1 MYFTDKEDR
10 YLSSIDRTG
19 RPLTQAVLTNIMETQ
34 MERDYIKG
42 GAFLIE
48 DRTATEIF
56 TPEDFTEEQRMIGET
71 TREFVD
77 NEVRPNLEAMEK
89 HAWEIARELVHKAGE
104 LGLLGSTIPEEYGG
118 LGLDQ
123 TTSVVIAEMM
133 GRAGG
138 FGTTFGADS
147 SIGLLP
153 LLYFGSEELKKEW
166 IPKIV
171 SGETV
176 TAYCLTE
183 SGSGSDAQAAKT
195 VARLTDDGQYYVLNG
210 EKMFISNGSF
220 ADVFIV
226 FAKVDGEKDK
236 FSAFVV
242 PRSENC
248 RPGAEEHKMGIKSSS
263 TTPLIL
269 SECKIPATNLIGNVG
284 DGAKIAFNI
293 LNVGRFKLG
302 ASVTGGAKLAIHESV
317 RYANERQ
324 QFNKAISSFG
334 AIKHKI
340 AEMCVRT
347 WVSESITYRTVG
359 MIDALIG
366 DGASDDK
373 KLQSIEEYAVESS
386 INKVAC
392 SEALDY
398 VVDEMVQIYGGYG
411 YSADYPAEKAYRDSR
426 INRIFEGTN
435 EINRML
441 IPGQLL
447 RRAMKGKLGLL
458 QAAKA
463 LQDEILNPQMSFD
476 EDTSLLAAELKLARN
491 AKKIALMVLG
501 TAAQKYMTELQNQ
514 QEVLL
519 NCADIIMD
527 AYQMESAILRTLKFA
542 DKNGEGAAGR
552 YIDMTQVF
560 CNDAIQRVE
569 MKARN
574 TLAAIAEGDEMR
586 MLLTALKRFTKNN
599 SPINTVAARQR
610 IAGVAIAAN
619 SYPF

>member
-1 MYFTDKEDR
+1 MDTK
-10 YLSSIDRTG
+10 
-19 RPLTQAVLTNIMETQ
+19 
-34 MERDYIKG
+34 MEREYLKG
-42 GAFLIE
+42 GEFLIAE
-48 DRTATEIF
+48 QTTVEVF
-56 TPEDFTEEQRMIGET
+56 TPEDLNEEQRMIGDT

-89 HAWEIARELVHKAGE
+89 HAWEVARELVKKGGD
-104 LGLLGSTIPEEYGG
+104 LGLLGATIPEEYGG

-123 TTSVVIAEMM
+123 TTGVVIAEMM

-138 FGTTFGADS
+138 FGTTFGAQT

-153 LLYFGSEELKKEW
+153 ILYFGSEELKKTW

-171 SGETV
+171 SGEVV

-183 SGSGSDAQAAKT
+183 SGSGSDALGAKT
-195 VARLTDDGQYYVLNG
+195 TARLTEDGHYVLSG

-220 ADVFIV
+220 ADVYIV
-226 FAKVDGEKDK
+226 FAKVDGEKEK

-242 PRSENC
+242 ERSENC

-269 SECKIPATNLIGNVG
+269 SDCKIPATNLIGNVG

-302 ASVTGGAKLAIHESV
+302 ASVTGGCKLAISESV
-317 RYANERQ
+317 KYANERK
-324 QFNKAISSFG
+324 QFGKPISSFG
-334 AIKHKI
+334 AIKHKL
-340 AEMCVRT
+340 AEMAIRT
-347 WVSESITYRTVG
+347 WVAESITYRTVG

-366 DGASDDK
+366 DGADNAK

-447 RRAMKGKLGLL
+447 KRAMKGKIGLL

-476 EDTSLLAAELKLARN
+476 EDTSLLSAETTLAQN

-501 TAAQKYMTELQNQ
+501 TAAQKYMMSLQEQ

-519 NCADIIMD
+519 NCADIIME
-527 AYQMESAILRTLKFA
+527 AYQMEASILRAKKVA
-542 DKNGEGAAGR
+542 EKDGEESAAR
-552 YIDMTQVF
+552 IIDIAAVF
-560 CNDAIQRVE
+560 CNDAIQRIE

-574 TLAAIAEGDEMR
+574 TLAAVAEGDEGR
-586 MLLTALKRFTKNN
+586 TLLVALKRFTKNN
-599 SPINTVAARQR
+599 SPINTIAARQR
-610 IAGVAIAAN
+610 IAEELIRAN
-619 SYPF
+619 SYVY

>member
-1 MYFTDKEDR
+1 
-10 YLSSIDRTG
+10 
-19 RPLTQAVLTNIMETQ
+19 
-34 MERDYIKG
+34 
-42 GAFLIE
+42 
-48 DRTATEIF
+48 
-56 TPEDFTEEQRMIGET
+56 MIADT

-77 NEVRPNLEAMEK
+77 NEVRPNLEALEK
-89 HAWEIARELVHKAGE
+89 HAWEVARQLIHKAGE
-104 LGLLGSTIPEEYGG
+104 LGLIGSTIPEEYGG

-133 GRAGG
+133 GRSGG

-153 LLYFGSEELKKEW
+153 ILYFGSEELKQKW
-166 IPKIV
+166 IPMIA
-171 SGETV
+171 SGELV
-176 TAYCLTE
+176 SAYCLTE

-195 VARLTDDGQYYVLNG
+195 TARLSDDGQSYVLNG
-210 EKMFISNGSF
+210 EKMFITNGSF

-226 FAKVDGEKDK
+226 FAKVDGEKEK

-242 PRSENC
+242 ERSENC

-269 SECKIPATNLIGNVG
+269 TDCKVPATNMLGNIG

-302 ASVTGGAKLAIHESV
+302 ASVTGGAKLAIHEAI
-317 RYANERQ
+317 RYANERH
-324 QFNKAISSFG
+324 QFGKPISSFG
-334 AIKHKI
+334 AIKHKL
-340 AEMCVRT
+340 AEMAIRT

-366 DGASDDK
+366 DDTGNEK

-398 VVDEMVQIYGGYG
+398 VVDEMVQIFGGYG

-447 RRAMKGKLGLL
+447 KRAMKGRLGLL

-463 LQDEILNPQMSFD
+463 LQDDILIPQMSFD
-476 EDTSLLAAELKLARN
+476 EDTSVLAQELKLARN
-491 AKKIALMVLG
+491 AKKIALMALG
-501 TAAQKYMTELQNQ
+501 TAAQKYMMKLADQ

-519 NCADIIMD
+519 NCADIIME
-527 AYQMESAILRTLKFA
+527 AYQMESAILRAQKYA
-542 DKNGEGAAGR
+542 EKNGENSAAR
-552 YIDMTQVF
+552 YIDITQVY

-574 TLAAIAEGDEMR
+574 TLAAISEGDEAR
-586 MLLTALKRFTKNN
+586 TLLTALKRYTKNN
-599 SPINTVAARQR
+599 FPVNTVAARQR
-610 IAGVAIAAN
+610 IADVLITAN
-619 SYPF
+619 AYAF

>member
-1 MYFTDKEDR
+1 
-10 YLSSIDRTG
+10 
-19 RPLTQAVLTNIMETQ
+19 MEAQ
-34 MERDYIKG
+34 MEKEYMKG
-42 GAFLIE
+42 GEFLIVE
-48 DRTATEIF
+48 STPAEIF
-56 TPEDFTEEQRMIGET
+56 TPEDLTEEQRMIGET

-77 NEVRPNLEAMEK
+77 NEVTPQLPAMEQ
-89 HAWEIARELVHKAGE
+89 HAWEVARELVKKAGD

-123 TTSVVIAEMM
+123 TTGVVVAEMM
-133 GRAGG
+133 GRTGG
-138 FGTTFGADS
+138 FGVTFGS
-147 SIGLLP
+147 TTSIGLLP
-153 LLYFGSEELKKEW
+153 ILYFGSEELKKKW

-171 SGETV
+171 SGEIV
-176 TAYCLTE
+176 SAYCLTE
-183 SGSGSDAQAAKT
+183 SSSGSDAQGAKT
-195 VARLTDDGQYYVLNG
+195 TAKLNDDGATYTLNG

-220 ADVFIV
+220 ADLFIV

-242 PRSENC
+242 ERGDNC
-248 RPGAEEHKMGIKSSS
+248 RPGNEEHKMGIKSSS

-269 SECKIPATNLIGNVG
+269 SDCKIPSTNLIGNVG

-302 ASVTGGAKLAIHESV
+302 ASVTGGAKLAIHHAV
-317 RYANERQ
+317 RYANERE
-324 QFNKAISSFG
+324 QFKTKISSFG
-334 AIKHKI
+334 AIKHKL
-340 AEMCVRT
+340 AEMAIRT
-347 WVSESITYRTVG
+347 WVAESITYRTVG

-366 DGASDDK
+366 DGADNAK
-373 KLQSIEEYAVESS
+373 KMQSIEEYAVESS

-411 YSADYPAEKAYRDSR
+411 YSADYPAEKAYRDAR

-441 IPGQLL
+441 IPGQLMK
-447 RRAMKGKLGLL
+447 RAIKGKIGLL

-476 EDTSLLAAELKLARN
+476 EDTSLLANETKLAAN

-501 TAAQKYMTELQNQ
+501 TAAQKYMMELAQQ

-527 AYQMESAILRTLKFA
+527 AYQMESAILRAMKVA
-542 DKNGEGAAGR
+542 ASKGEEAAAR
-552 YIDMTQVF
+552 EIDMAAVF

-569 MKARN
+569 IKARN
-574 TLAAIAEGDEMR
+574 TIAAIAEGDEGR
-586 MLLTALKRFTKNN
+586 TLLVALKRFTKNN
-599 SPINTVAARQR
+599 FPVNTIAARQR
-610 IAGVAIAAN
+610 IADVLISAN
-619 SYPF
+619 TYAY

>member
-1 MYFTDKEDR
+1 MEKE
-10 YLSSIDRTG
+10 Y
-19 RPLTQAVLTNIMETQ
+19 V
-34 MERDYIKG
+34 KG
-42 GAFLIE
+42 GEFLIA
-48 DRTATEIF
+48 DATTAEVF
-56 TPEDFTEEQRMIGET
+56 TPEDFTDEHRMIGET
-71 TREFVD
+71 TKEFVD
-77 NEVRPNLEAMEK
+77 NEIWPQLPALEN
-89 HAWEIARELVHKAGE
+89 HAWEIARELVKKGGD
-104 LGLLGSTIPEEYGG
+104 LGLLGATIPEEYGG

-123 TTSVVIAEMM
+123 TTGVVIAEMI

-138 FGTTFGADS
+138 FGTTFGAQT

-153 LLYFGSEELKKEW
+153 LLYFGSEELKKRW
-166 IPKIV
+166 IPPII
-171 SGETV
+171 SGEVV

-183 SGSGSDAQAAKT
+183 SGSGSDALGAKT
-195 VARLTDDGQYYVLNG
+195 VARLSEDGQHYVLNG
-210 EKMFISNGSF
+210 EKMWISNGGF

-226 FAKVDGEKDK
+226 FAKVDGEKEK

-242 PRSENC
+242 ERSENC
-248 RPGAEEHKMGIKSSS
+248 RPGHEEHKMGIKSSS
-263 TTPLIL
+263 TTALIL
-269 SECKIPATNLIGNVG
+269 SDAKIPVTNLIGNVG

-302 ASVTGGAKLAIHESV
+302 ASVTGGCKLAIHDAV
-317 RYANERQ
+317 RYANERH
-324 QFNKAISSFG
+324 QFGKPISSFG
-334 AIKHKI
+334 AIKHKL
-340 AEMCVRT
+340 AEMAIRT
-347 WVSESITYRTVG
+347 WVAESITYRTVG

-366 DGASDDK
+366 DGADNAT

-435 EINRML
+435 EINRLL
-441 IPGQLL
+441 IPGQLMK
-447 RRAMKGKLGLL
+447 RAMKGKLGLL

-476 EDTSLLAAELKLARN
+476 EDTSLLAAETKLAQN
-491 AKKIALMVLG
+491 AKKVALMVLG
-501 TAAQKYMTELQNQ
+501 TAAQKYMMGLADQ

-527 AYQMESAILRTLKFA
+527 AYQMETAILRTKKYA
-542 DKNGEGAAGR
+542 EANGEEAAQS
-552 YIDMTQVF
+552 YIDMTSVY

-569 MKARN
+569 AAAKN
-574 TLAAIAEGDEMR
+574 TIAAIAEGDEGR
-586 MLLTALKRFTKNN
+586 TLLVALKRFTKNN
-599 SPINTVAARQR
+599 TPINTIASRQR
-610 IAGVAIAAN
+610 IAATLIEAN
-619 SYPF
+619 TYVF

>member
-1 MYFTDKEDR
+1 MEKE
-10 YLSSIDRTG
+10 Y
-19 RPLTQAVLTNIMETQ
+19 V
-34 MERDYIKG
+34 KG
-42 GAFLIE
+42 GEFLIA
-48 DRTATEIF
+48 DSTAGEIF
-56 TPEDFTEEQRMIGET
+56 TPEDFTDEQKMIGET

-77 NEVRPNLEAMEK
+77 NEVWPNLEAMEK
-89 HAWEIARELVHKAGE
+89 HAWEVARELVKKGGD
-104 LGLLGSTIPEEYGG
+104 LGLLGATIPEEYGG

-123 TTSVVIAEMM
+123 TTGVVIAEMI

-138 FGTTFGADS
+138 FGTTFGAQT

-153 LLYFGSEELKKEW
+153 ILYFGSEELKQKW
-166 IPKIV
+166 IPPII
-171 SGETV
+171 SGEKI

-183 SGSGSDAQAAKT
+183 SGSGSDALGAKT
-195 VARLTDDGQYYVLNG
+195 NAKLSEDGTTYTLNG
-210 EKMFISNGSF
+210 EKMFISNGGF

-226 FAKVDGEKDK
+226 FAKVDGEKEK

-242 PRSENC
+242 ERSENC
-248 RPGAEEHKMGIKSSS
+248 RPGSEEHKMGIKSSS

-269 SECKIPATNLIGNVG
+269 SDCKIPAGNLIGNIG

-302 ASVTGGAKLAIHESV
+302 ASVTGGAKLAIHEAV
-317 RYANERQ
+317 RYANERH
-324 QFNKAISSFG
+324 QFNKPISSFG
-334 AIKHKI
+334 AIKHKL
-340 AEMCVRT
+340 AEMAIRT
-347 WVSESITYRTVG
+347 WVAESITYRTVG

-366 DGASDDK
+366 DGADNAT

-435 EINRML
+435 EINRLL
-441 IPGQLL
+441 IPGQLMK
-447 RRAMKGKLGLL
+447 RAMKGKLGLL

-476 EDTSLLAAELKLARN
+476 EDTSLLAAETKLAQN

-501 TAAQKYMTELQNQ
+501 TAAQKYMMALADQ
-514 QEVLL
+514 QEILL

-527 AYQMESAILRTLKFA
+527 TYQMETAILRAKKYA
-542 DKNGEGAAGR
+542 EKNGEEPAGR
-552 YIDMTQVF
+552 YIDMASVY

-569 MKARN
+569 AKAKN
-574 TLAAIAEGDEMR
+574 TIAAMAEGDEGR
-586 MLLTALKRFTKNN
+586 TLLVALKRFTKNN
-599 SPINTVAARQR
+599 SPINTIAARQR
-610 IAGVAIAAN
+610 IAVTLIEAN
-619 SYPF
+619 TYAY

>member
-1 MYFTDKEDR
+1 MTMDAASPEKEF
-10 YLSSIDRTG
+10 
-19 RPLTQAVLTNIMETQ
+19 M
-34 MERDYIKG
+34 KG
-42 GAFLIE
+42 GEFLIAE
-48 DRTATEIF
+48 TTDIF
-56 TPEDFTEEQRMIGET
+56 TPEDLTDEQRMIGET

-77 NEVRPNLEAMEK
+77 NEVQPQLPAMEQ
-89 HAWEIARELVHKAGE
+89 HAWEVARELIKKGGE
-104 LGLLGSTIPEEYGG
+104 LGLLGATIPEEYGG

-123 TTSVVIAEMM
+123 TTGVVIAEMM

-138 FGTTFGADS
+138 FGTTFAAQT

-153 LLYFGSEELKKEW
+153 ILYFGSEELKKTW
-166 IPKIV
+166 IPRIV
-171 SGETV
+171 SGEVV

-183 SGSGSDAQAAKT
+183 SGSGSDALGAKT
-195 VARLTDDGQYYVLNG
+195 TVKLNEDGTTYTLNG

-220 ADVFIV
+220 ADVYIV

-242 PRSENC
+242 ERSDNC
-248 RPGAEEHKMGIKSSS
+248 RPGNEEHKMGIKSSS

-269 SECKIPATNLIGNVG
+269 SDCKIPATNLVGNVG

-302 ASVTGGAKLAIHESV
+302 ASVTGGAKLAIHHAV

-324 QFNKAISSFG
+324 QFGKRISSFG
-334 AIKHKI
+334 AIKHKL
-340 AEMCVRT
+340 AEMAIRT

-366 DGASDDK
+366 DGADTARK
-373 KLQSIEEYAVESS
+373 MQSIEEYAVESS

-426 INRIFEGTN
+426 INRIYEGTN

-441 IPGQLL
+441 IPGQLMK
-447 RRAMKGKLGLL
+447 RAMKGKLGLL
-458 QAAKA
+458 EAAKA

-476 EDTSLLAAELKLARN
+476 EDTSLLAAETKLAQN

-501 TAAQKYMTELQNQ
+501 TAAQKYMAGLADQ
-514 QEVLL
+514 QEILL

-527 AYQMESAILRTLKFA
+527 AYQMETAILRAKKLSA
-542 DKNGEGAAGR
+542 ANGEDAAAR
-552 YIDMTQVF
+552 QIDMVGVF
-560 CNDAIQRVE
+560 CNDAIQRTE
-569 MKARN
+569 LKARN
-574 TLAAIAEGDEMR
+574 SIAAIAEGDEGR
-586 MLLTALKRFTKNN
+586 TLLVALKRFTKNN
-599 SPINTVAARQR
+599 SPINTIAARQR
-610 IAGVAIAAN
+610 IADVLIAGN
-619 SYPF
+619 TYVF

>member
-1 MYFTDKEDR
+1 MEKE
-10 YLSSIDRTG
+10 Y
-19 RPLTQAVLTNIMETQ
+19 M
-34 MERDYIKG
+34 KG
-42 GAFLIE
+42 GEFLIAE
-48 DRTATEIF
+48 TTEIF
-56 TPEDFTEEQRMIGET
+56 TPEDLSEEQRMIGET
-71 TREFVD
+71 TKEFVD
-77 NEVRPNLEAMEK
+77 NEVAPQLPAMEQ
-89 HAWEIARELVHKAGE
+89 HAWEVARDLVRKGGE
-104 LGLLGSTIPEEYGG
+104 LGLLGATIPEEYGG
-118 LGLDQ
+118 LALDQ
-123 TTSVVIAEMM
+123 TSGVVIAEMV
-133 GRAGG
+133 GRGGG
-138 FGTTFGADS
+138 FGTTFGAQT
-147 SIGLLP
+147 SIGVLP
-153 LLYFGSEELKKEW
+153 ILYFGSEELKKRW
-166 IPKIV
+166 IPPIV
-171 SGETV
+171 SGEIV

-195 VARLTDDGQYYVLNG
+195 TAKLTEDGEYYILNG

-220 ADVFIV
+220 ADVYIV

-242 PRSENC
+242 ERSDSC

-269 SECKIPATNLIGNVG
+269 SDCKVPATNLIGNIG

-302 ASVTGGAKLAIHESV
+302 ASVTGGAKLAIHETV

-324 QFNKAISSFG
+324 QFNKPISGFG
-334 AIKHKI
+334 AIKHKL
-340 AEMCVRT
+340 AEMAIRT

-366 DGASDDK
+366 DGADNAK
-373 KLQSIEEYAVESS
+373 KMQSIEEYAVESS

-441 IPGQLL
+441 IPGQLMK
-447 RRAMKGKLGLL
+447 RAMKGKLGLL
-458 QAAKA
+458 QAAQA

-476 EDTSLLAAELKLARN
+476 EDTGLLAAETKLAAN

-501 TAAQKYMTELQNQ
+501 TAAQKYMMGLAEQ

-527 AYQMESAILRTLKFA
+527 AYQMESAILRARKLA
-542 DKNGEGAAGR
+542 DANGEEAAAR
-552 YIDMTQVF
+552 QVDMAAVF
-560 CNDAIQRVE
+560 CNDAIQRIE

-574 TLAAIAEGDEMR
+574 TLAAIAEGDEGR
-586 MLLTALKRFTKNN
+586 TLLVALKRFTKNN
-599 SPINTVAARQR
+599 SPINTIAARQR
-610 IAGVAIAAN
+610 IADVLIEAN
-619 SYPF
+619 TYPF

>member
-1 MYFTDKEDR
+1 MPDTEWSQCASAAAWEP
-10 YLSSIDRTG
+10 LESSKGFEPETEKKTEMD
-19 RPLTQAVLTNIMETQ
+19 TQ
-34 MERDYIKG
+34 MEKEYMKG
-42 GAFLIE
+42 GEFLIA
-48 DRTATEIF
+48 DSSPGEIF
-56 TPEDFTEEQRMIGET
+56 TPEDFNEEQRMIADT

-77 NEVRPNLEAMEK
+77 NEIQPQLPALEN
-89 HAWEIARELVHKAGE
+89 HAWEIARDLVKKGGD
-104 LGLLGSTIPEEYGG
+104 LGLLGATIPEEYGG

-123 TTSVVIAEMM
+123 TTGVVIAEMI

-138 FGTTFGADS
+138 FGTTFGAQT

-153 LLYFGSEELKKEW
+153 ILYFGSEELKKTW

-171 SGETV
+171 SGETI

-183 SGSGSDAQAAKT
+183 SGSGSDALGAKT
-195 VARLTDDGQYYVLNG
+195 TARLSDDGTTYTLNG

-220 ADVFIV
+220 ADVYIV
-226 FAKVDGEKDK
+226 FAKVDGEKEK

-242 PRSENC
+242 ERGENC
-248 RPGAEEHKMGIKSSS
+248 RPGNEEHKMGIKSSS

-269 SECKIPATNLIGNVG
+269 SDCKVPATNLIGNVG

-302 ASVTGGAKLAIHESV
+302 ASVTGGAKLAIHEAV
-317 RYANERQ
+317 RYANERH
-324 QFNKAISSFG
+324 QFNKPISSFG
-334 AIKHKI
+334 AIKHKL
-340 AEMCVRT
+340 AEMAIRT
-347 WVSESITYRTVG
+347 WVAESITYRTVG

-366 DGASDDK
+366 DGTDSAT

-441 IPGQLL
+441 IPGQLMK
-447 RRAMKGKLGLL
+447 RAMKGKLGLL
-458 QAAKA
+458 QAGKA
-463 LQDEILNPQMSFD
+463 LQDEIFNPQMSFD
-476 EDTSLLAAELKLARN
+476 DDDSLLAMETKLAGN
-491 AKKIALMVLG
+491 AKKVALMILG
-501 TAAQKYMTELQNQ
+501 TAAQKYMLELQNQ
-514 QEVLL
+514 QEILL
-519 NCADIIMD
+519 NCADIIID
-527 AYQMESAILRTLKFA
+527 AYQMETAILRAKKLAEKGSA
-542 DKNGEGAAGR
+542 DR
-552 YIDMTQVF
+552 QIDIAQVF

-569 MKARN
+569 AKAKN
-574 TLAAIAEGDEMR
+574 SLAALAEGDELR
-586 MLLTALKRFTKNN
+586 TMLVALKRFTKNN
-599 SPINTVAARQR
+599 SPVN
-610 IAGVAIAAN
+610 
-619 SYPF
+619 

>member
-1 MYFTDKEDR
+1 MD
-10 YLSSIDRTG
+10 
-19 RPLTQAVLTNIMETQ
+19 TQ
-34 MERDYIKG
+34 MKREYTKG
-42 GAFLIE
+42 GEFLIAE
-48 DRTATEIF
+48 TTEIF

-77 NEVRPNLEAMEK
+77 NEIQPQLPALEK
-89 HAWEIARELVHKAGE
+89 HAWELARELVKKGGD
-104 LGLLGSTIPEEYGG
+104 LGLLGATIPEEYGG

-123 TTSVVIAEMM
+123 TTGVVIAEYI

-138 FGTTFGADS
+138 FGTTFGAQT

-153 LLYFGSEELKKEW
+153 ILYFGSEELKKTW

-171 SGETV
+171 AGEVV
-176 TAYCLTE
+176 TAYCLSE
-183 SGSGSDAQAAKT
+183 AGSGSDALGAKT
-195 VARLTDDGQYYVLNG
+195 IARLSEDGQHYILNG
-210 EKMFISNGSF
+210 EKMWISNGGF

-226 FAKVDGEKDK
+226 FAKVDGEKEK

-242 PRSENC
+242 ERSENC
-248 RPGAEEHKMGIKSSS
+248 RPGNEEHKMGIKSSS

-269 SECKIPATNLIGNVG
+269 ADAKIPVTNLIGNVG

-302 ASVTGGAKLAIHESV
+302 ASVTGGAKLALSEAIKYS
-317 RYANERQ
+317 NERQ
-324 QFNKAISSFG
+324 QFGKSISSFG
-334 AIKHKI
+334 AIKHKL
-340 AEMCVRT
+340 AEMAIRT
-347 WVSESITYRTVG
+347 WVAESITYRTVG

-366 DGASDDK
+366 DGADNAT

-435 EINRML
+435 EINRLL
-441 IPGQLL
+441 IPGQLMK
-447 RRAMKGKLGLL
+447 RAMKGKLGIIP
-458 QAAKA
+458 AAKA

-476 EDTSLLAAELKLARN
+476 EDTSLLAAETKLAQN

-501 TAAQKYMTELQNQ
+501 TAAQKYMMGLADQ

-527 AYQMESAILRTLKFA
+527 AYQMETAVLRAKKVA
-542 DKNGEGAAGR
+542 ASKGEDAAAR
-552 YIDMTQVF
+552 FVDMASVY
-560 CNDAIQRVE
+560 CNDAIQRIE

-574 TLAAIAEGDEMR
+574 TIAAIAEGDEGR
-586 MLLTALKRFTKNN
+586 TLLVALKRFTKNN
-599 SPINTVAARQR
+599 SPINTIAARQK
-610 IAGVAIAAN
+610 IAETLIGAN
-619 SYPF
+619 KYVF

>member
-1 MYFTDKEDR
+1 
-10 YLSSIDRTG
+10 
-19 RPLTQAVLTNIMETQ
+19 MEAQ
-34 MERDYIKG
+34 MEKEYTKG
-42 GAFLIE
+42 GEFLIAE
-48 DRTATEIF
+48 TTEIF
-56 TPEDFTEEQRMIGET
+56 TPEDFTEEQRMIGDT

-77 NEVRPNLEAMEK
+77 NEVRPNLLAMES
-89 HAWEIARELVHKAGE
+89 HAWEVARELVKKAGE
-104 LGLLGSTIPEEYGG
+104 LGLLGANIPEEYGG
-118 LGLDQ
+118 LALDQ
-123 TTSVVIAEMM
+123 VSGVVIAENM

-138 FGTTFGADS
+138 FGTTFGAQT

-153 LLYFGSEELKKEW
+153 ILYFGSEELKEKW

-171 SGETV
+171 SGEIV

-183 SGSGSDAQAAKT
+183 SGSGSDALGAKT
-195 VARLTDDGQYYVLNG
+195 TAKLAEDGQHYVLNG

-220 ADVFIV
+220 ADVYLV
-226 FAKVDGEKDK
+226 FAKVDGEKEK

-242 PRSENC
+242 ERSENC
-248 RPGAEEHKMGIKSSS
+248 RPGNEEHKMGIRSSS

-269 SECKIPATNLIGNVG
+269 SDCKVPLTNLIGNVG

-302 ASVTGGAKLAIHESV
+302 ASTTGGAKLAIHESV
-317 RYANERQ
+317 RYANERH
-324 QFNKAISSFG
+324 QFGKPISSFG
-334 AIKHKI
+334 AIKHKL
-340 AEMCVRT
+340 AEMAIRT

-366 DGASDDK
+366 DGASSEK

-426 INRIFEGTN
+426 INRIYEGTN

-447 RRAMKGKLGLL
+447 KRAMKGKLGLL
-458 QAAKA
+458 QAGKA
-463 LQDEILNPQMSFD
+463 LQDEILNPQMWFD
-476 EDTSLLAAELKLARN
+476 EDTGLLAAETKLAKN
-491 AKKIALMVLG
+491 AKKIALMVIG
-501 TAAQKYMTELQNQ
+501 SAAQKYMTALQDQ
-514 QEVLL
+514 QEILL
-519 NCADIIMD
+519 NAADIIMD
-527 AYQMESAILRTLKFA
+527 AYQMETAILRAKKIA
-542 DKNGEGAAGR
+542 DKNGEDAAGR
-552 YIDMTQVF
+552 YIDMAAVF

-574 TLAAIAEGDEMR
+574 TIAAMSEGDEMR
-586 MLLTALKRFTKNN
+586 TLLTALKRFTKNN
-599 SPINTVAARQR
+599 SPINTVTARRR
-610 IAGVAIAAN
+610 IADTLIDAN
-619 SYPF
+619 TYPF

>member
-1 MYFTDKEDR
+1 MEKE
-10 YLSSIDRTG
+10 Y
-19 RPLTQAVLTNIMETQ
+19 M
-34 MERDYIKG
+34 KG
-42 GAFLIE
+42 GEFLIA
-48 DRTATEIF
+48 DTAEIF
-56 TPEDFTEEQRMIGET
+56 TPEDFTEEQRMIGDT

-77 NEVRPNLEAMEK
+77 NEVRPNLLAMES
-89 HAWEIARELVHKAGE
+89 HAWEVARELVKKAGE
-104 LGLLGSTIPEEYGG
+104 LGLLGANIPEEYGG
-118 LGLDQ
+118 LALDQ
-123 TTSVVIAEMM
+123 VSGVVIAENM

-138 FGTTFGADS
+138 FGTTFGAQT

-153 LLYFGSEELKKEW
+153 ILYFGSEELKEKW

-171 SGETV
+171 SGEIV

-183 SGSGSDAQAAKT
+183 SGSGSDALGAKT
-195 VARLTDDGQYYVLNG
+195 TAKLAEDGQHYVLNG

-220 ADVFIV
+220 ADVYLV
-226 FAKVDGEKDK
+226 FAKVDGEKEK

-242 PRSENC
+242 ERSENC
-248 RPGAEEHKMGIKSSS
+248 RPGNEEHKMGIRSSS

-269 SECKIPATNLIGNVG
+269 SDCKVPLTNLIGNVG

-302 ASVTGGAKLAIHESV
+302 ASTTGGAKLAIHESV
-317 RYANERQ
+317 RYANERH
-324 QFNKAISSFG
+324 QFGKPISSFG
-334 AIKHKI
+334 AIKHKL
-340 AEMCVRT
+340 AEMAIRT

-366 DGASDDK
+366 DGASSEK

-426 INRIFEGTN
+426 INRIYEGTN

-447 RRAMKGKLGLL
+447 KRAMKGKLGLL
-458 QAAKA
+458 QAGKA

-476 EDTSLLAAELKLARN
+476 EDTGLLAAETKLAKN
-491 AKKIALMVLG
+491 AKKIALMVIG
-501 TAAQKYMTELQNQ
+501 SAAQKYMTALQDQ
-514 QEVLL
+514 QEILL
-519 NCADIIMD
+519 NAADIIMD
-527 AYQMESAILRTLKFA
+527 AYQMETAILRAKKIA
-542 DKNGEGAAGR
+542 DKNGEDAAGR
-552 YIDMTQVF
+552 YIDMAAVF

-574 TLAAIAEGDEMR
+574 TIAAMSEGDEMR
-586 MLLTALKRFTKNN
+586 TLLTALKRFTKNN

-610 IAGVAIAAN
+610 IAGTLISAN
-619 SYPF
+619 TYPF